1 MELHTTFERLGIAL
15 GLGLLVGLQ
24 REKAG
29 SMIAGIR
36 TFGLI
41 STWGA
46 VAALLSLTFG
56 AWFVPGGALALAALF
71 VVGNVA
77 KISTGAGDPGQTT
90 EVAGLLVYGVGALV
104 MSGHLAVAAALGG
117 AIAVLL
123 HWKQPLHAF
132 VGRLGEDDLHVIMK
146 FALVS
151 LVILP
156 ILPNRTF
163 GPYDVLN
170 PFEVWLMVVLI
181 VGLSLVGFV
190 AYRLFGSRAGAVL
203 SGILGG
209 MVSSTATTIAA
220 TRTPRKETGHATAAI
235 VLLASAVLM
244 VRILVEIAVVGPR
257 LLGAAI
263 IPVAGLG
270 VLLVAAAALA
280 LRRDAND
287 GATPI
292 AQSNP
297 AQLRTALIF
306 GLLYAA
312 VTLAAAAAK
321 EHAGASGLYAVA
333 AISGLT
339 DLDAITLSTAR
350 SVQEARLEPADG
362 WRVVMVA
369 VLANLFF
376 KAGIILLSGN
386 RTLLRSVGPTF
397 AAATALGIL
406 FVFFLS

>member
-29 SMIAGIR
+29 STIAGIR

-41 STWGA
+41 SIWGA
-46 VAALLSLTFG
+46 VAAFLSFTFG

-77 KISTGAGDPGQTT
+77 KIRAGAGDPGQTT
-90 EVAGLLVYGVGALV
+90 EVAGLLMYGVGALA
-104 MSGHLAVAAALGG
+104 MAGHLAVAAALGG

-132 VGRLGEDDLHVIMK
+132 VARLGEDDLHVIMK

-156 ILPNRTF
+156 ILPRRTF
-163 GPYDVLN
+163 GPFDVLN
-170 PFEVWLMVVLI
+170 PFEIWLMVVLI
-181 VGLSLVGFV
+181 VGLSLLGFI

-244 VRILVEIAVVGPR
+244 VRILVEIALVGPR
-257 LLGAAI
+257 LLGAAV
-263 IPVAGLG
+263 IPVAALG

-280 LRRDAND
+280 LRRDAKD

-312 VTLAAAAAK
+312 VTFAAAAAK
-321 EHAGASGLYAVA
+321 EHMGVNGLYAVA

-350 SVQEARLEPADG
+350 SVQEARLEAADG
-362 WRVVMVA
+362 WRVVLVA
-369 VLANLFF
+369 VLANLLF

-386 RTLLRSVGPTF
+386 RTLLRWVAPSF
-397 AAATALGIL
+397 AVATALGIL